1 MEETFRQDIQH
12 LLLDSRA
19 PASSDYMAL
28 DQLPPEELE
37 IVREVWS
44 QAPLARRRKV
54 VQALMELAEES
65 VDVDFGAFFRL
76 ALSDPDAEVR
86 RWAIEGLWEDEDS
99 HLVPPLI
106 KLLQHDPAES
116 VRAAAASSLA
126 RFVFLSEMEYLCRDK
141 TVKLQAALFDAIRN
155 PAETVEVR
163 RRALEAL
170 AFADREEVPDLIAAA
185 YRDPNED
192 MRLSAV
198 FAMGRAC
205 DPAWTETAIAELA
218 NPNPAMR
225 YEAARACGEI
235 EAEPALPTLL
245 QRLDDPDQQVRE
257 MVLWAFG
264 EIGGPAARRTLRR
277 CLRDPDPGIREA
289 AEEALAE
296 LERKESASPVP
307 SLNLGLLPA
316 DE

>member
-1 MEETFRQDIQH
+1 MEDTFRQDIQH

-28 DQLPPEELE
+28 DQLPPEEVE
-37 IVREVWS
+37 IVRQVWG

-54 VQALMELAEES
+54 VQALAELAEES

-76 ALSDPDAEVR
+76 ALADPDAEVR

-99 HLVPPLI
+99 RLVPPLI
-106 KLLQHDPAES
+106 KLLLHDPAEK
-116 VRAAAASSLA
+116 VRAAAAQSLA
-126 RFVFLSEMEYLCRDK
+126 RFVFLGEMEYLCRDK
-141 TVKLQAALFDAIRN
+141 TVKLQAALLDAIRN

-170 AFADREEVPDLIAAA
+170 AYADREEVPGLIAAA
-185 YRDPNED
+185 YRDANED

-198 FAMGRAC
+198 FAMGRSC
-205 DPAWTETAIAELA
+205 DPAWTETAIAELT

-225 YEAARACGEI
+225 FEAARACGEI
-235 EAEPALPTLL
+235 EAEPALPALL
-245 QRLDDPDQQVRE
+245 QRLEDPDWQVRE
-257 MVLWAFG
+257 MVIWALG
-264 EIGGPAARRTLRR
+264 EIGGPAARRALRR
-277 CLRDPDPGIREA
+277 CLRDPDPDICEA
-289 AEEALAE
+289 AEEALAMLE
-296 LERKESASPVP
+296 LKESTSPVP
-307 SLNLGLLPA
+307 ALNRGWLPA